1 MNFEDFW
8 KKIQSTSGE
17 IELVTLSRKKPF
29 SFSYNH
35 SRDTIDIIPSYK
47 TKYPRASRKKDLKEI
62 WDVAITVTN
71 PFTPSNYLDITFN
84 SSYIVSIMKYIINDE
99 NLE

>member
-17 IELVTLSRKKPF
+17 IELVTISQKKPF

-35 SRDTIDIIPSYK
+35 SRDTIDITPSSK
-47 TKYPRASRKKDLKEI
+47 DPRASRKKDLKEI

-71 PFTPSNYLDITFN
+71 PFTPLNYHDLTFN

>member
-8 KKIQSTSGE
+8 KKIQSTEGE
-17 IELVTLSRKKPF
+17 IELVTLTRKKPF
-29 SFSYNH
+29 SFCYNH
-35 SRDTIDIIPSYK
+35 SRNTIDITPG
-47 TKYPRASRKKDLKEI
+47 TKDPRASRKKDLKEI
-62 WDVAITVTN
+62 WDKAITVTN
-71 PFTPSNYLDITFN
+71 PFTPVNYHDMTFN

>member
-17 IELVTLSRKKPF
+17 IELVTLSQKKPF
-29 SFSYNH
+29 SFCYNH
-35 SRDTIDIIPSYK
+35 SRNTIDITPG
-47 TKYPRASRKKDLKEI
+47 TKDPRASRKKDLKEI
-62 WDVAITVTN
+62 WDKAKTVTD
-71 PFTPSNYLDITFN
+71 PFTPSDYHDMTFN

>member
-17 IELVTLSRKKPF
+17 IELVTLFRKKPF
-29 SFSYNH
+29 SFCYNH
-35 SRDTIDIIPSYK
+35 SRNTIDITPNSK
-47 TKYPRASRKKDLKEI
+47 KPRATDRKILMPI
-62 WDVAITVTN
+62 WDVAKTVTN
-71 PFTPSNYLDITFN
+71 PYSPGNYTKITFN

-99 NLE
+99 KLE

>member
-8 KKIQSTSGE
+8 KKIQSTEGE
-17 IELVTLSRKKPF
+17 IELVTLTRKKPF
-29 SFSYNH
+29 SFCYNH
-35 SRDTIDIIPSYK
+35 SHNTIDITPG
-47 TKYPRASRKKDLKEI
+47 TKDPRASRKKDLKEI
-62 WDVAITVTN
+62 WDKAITVTN
-71 PFTPSNYLDITFN
+71 PFTPVNYHDMTFN

>member
-17 IELVTLSRKKPF
+17 IELVTLSQKKPF
-29 SFSYNH
+29 SFCYNH
-35 SRDTIDIIPSYK
+35 SRDTIDITPGSK
-47 TKYPRASRKKDLKEI
+47 DPRSSSRKYLKEI
-62 WDVAITVTN
+62 WDVAKTVTN
-71 PFTPSNYLDITFN
+71 PYRPSNYGDITFN

-99 NLE
+99 KLE